1 MPKSRRLHCTNGP
14 PMQLTAVSTGPPTA
28 LPKAVGAFSPWGHA
42 LGALG
47 NFQHKTMDRDHLCAG
62 IQLPGLLDDLCFYS
76 GPLGAEVTP
85 KSTSIRLWAPTAQ
98 KVSLML

>member
-1 MPKSRRLHCTNGP
+1 M
-14 PMQLTAVSTGPPTA
+14 
-28 LPKAVGAFSPWGHA
+28 
-42 LGALG
+42 
-47 NFQHKTMDRDHLCAG
+47 TMDRDHSCAG

-76 GPLGAEVTP
+76 GPLGAEVTT